1 MHAYSDDLMMS
12 LDLDLD
18 LIYSELAME
27 PAARGWPKEVQDAG
41 NIG

>member
-1 MHAYSDDLMMS
+1 MKTHTRSVW